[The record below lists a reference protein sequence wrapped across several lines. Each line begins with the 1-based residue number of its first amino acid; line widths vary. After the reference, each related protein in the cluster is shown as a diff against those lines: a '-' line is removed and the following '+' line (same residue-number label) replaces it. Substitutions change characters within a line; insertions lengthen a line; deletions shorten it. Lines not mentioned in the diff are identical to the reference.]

1 MTQSS
6 ANARTANT
14 RTAKRTL
21 SGRLLLAGFALATL
35 VEAAPAAAQM
45 SESPWQFRYR
55 DRAGLAVVMKQAEDA
70 SSNSGGL
77 SGGSSAVSA
86 DTTVLVCGGESAS
99 TATSNS
105 SCIIL
110 NNATG
115 DLSIGQDSLGDQNAT
130 NAASTTSVDA
140 VEQILQ
146 SSAGTPE

>member
-6 ANARTANT
+6 ANARTA
-14 RTAKRTL
+14 KRSL
-21 SGRLLLAGFALATL
+21 SGRLLLAGIALATL
-35 VEAAPAAAQM
+35 VEAAPAGAQM

-55 DRAGLAVVMKQAEDA
+55 DRAGLAVVMKQTEDA
-70 SSNSGGL
+70 ASNSGGL
-77 SGGSSAVSA
+77 YGGSGAGVSA